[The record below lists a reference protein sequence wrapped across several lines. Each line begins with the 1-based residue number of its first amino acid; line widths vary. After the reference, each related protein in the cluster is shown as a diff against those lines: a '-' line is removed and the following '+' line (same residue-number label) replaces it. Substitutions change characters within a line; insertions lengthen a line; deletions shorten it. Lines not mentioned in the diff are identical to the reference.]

1 MAQADRE
8 HVPEP
13 RRRRERR
20 DAPAHRV
27 EAEEDQ
33 PRPEQHPGPGARPD
47 TSQQPPRDPRPAD
60 QPGDQRVN
68 VERGEER
75 ERGEA
80 DVAPHDDR
88 QRRPRRDEPAA
99 RQADED
105 EGHRGRALHETAED
119 EPDQARLQRRMCGP
133 LDQRPEARAGQL
145 AERHPDQLDAQEE
158 EAETEDQRAQRR
170 GHRSGNRPAARSGRT
185 GSRTVHLEQPA
196 ELGAH
201 GRGRHSGFQIELS
214 RGRGIFSKPSAA
226 RRSRRGVIIPH
237 GGLTMAQQA
246 KTPKPTM
253 VATMRYDDAGG
264 MIEWLGK
271 AFGFERHFVVPGDN
285 GTIAHAQLVFGSG
298 MIMLGTARAKAAGAE
313 ILYGPRDTDY
323 GSREYAARDP
333 EGHIWSFGTYDPWA

>member
-1 MAQADRE
+1 
-8 HVPEP
+8 
-13 RRRRERR
+13 
-20 DAPAHRV
+20 
-27 EAEEDQ
+27 
-33 PRPEQHPGPGARPD
+33 
-47 TSQQPPRDPRPAD
+47 
-60 QPGDQRVN
+60 PGDQRVN

-201 GRGRHSGFQIELS
+201 GRGRHSGFPIELS
-214 RGRGIFSKPSAA
+214 RGRGIFSKTSAA

-298 MIMLGTARAKAAGAE
+298 MIMLGTARDDEWGGVVKTIRAVGGTTGAVYVVVVDCDAHCARAKAAGAE